1 MKGLTLREAKESDEI
16 FVDTLTRISM
26 RPFVEAVWQTEA
38 EREYYYT
45 LNPFEAERTKIVQLE
60 GKDVGRITLR
70 DDKEGRWIV
79 AIHLMPE
86 AQGKGIGRYLL
97 TKVIEKATQEQK
109 DLYLTVLKVNPARH
123 LYAKLGFEVYDERNH
138 RYYMKRL
145 HTVSS

>member
-145 HTVSS
+145 HTFSS